1 MSDDLFQEVVNLVDN
16 DDDDEYRPSL
26 ALRRLARTYK
36 RGHDAE
42 SRKYPTL
49 QSHRDRFIAKM
60 DRFADAVKEGTLT
73 FDGVVQAI
81 ASADSLMKG
90 MDSKDIEVDVVAKC
104 QQVVRDEI
112 AHRKSMM
119 GKIHAVLELII
130 ALLQSRH
137 PVRSDFEV
145 DTGSKVGPYTVF
157 DLDKAILEDT
167 MGNVSYMRLDAAKRA
182 VPAGKKRDFSNP
194 ANVRAYV
201 DAINTY
207 RQSSYISHLSQR
219 VLEIFNQSR
228 DQTNSCKSYPSVEAT
243 YYAVEETRTIEITLS
258 LEPDSGKKIFGGVQF
273 ENLPASFKSYLDY
286 THPDKFIGVVR
297 ALLKPVLPGEG
308 YKIRPFQGNVDGDFD
323 TFLQEWAAM
332 AVATSSL
339 FSCKIVEEIRLHAAF
354 VDMAA

>member
-1 MSDDLFQEVVNLVDN
+1 MNKLSNELFQEVVNIADN
-16 DDDDEYRPSL
+16 DDKYRPSL
-26 ALRRLARTYK
+26 ALRKLASTYK

-49 QSHRDRFIAKM
+49 QSHRKRFIAKM
-60 DRFADAVKEGTLT
+60 DKFADAVKEGTLT

-90 MDSKDIEVDVVAKC
+90 MDIKDIRFTDVVAKC

-112 AHRKSMM
+112 ARRKKM

-137 PVRSDFEV
+137 PVRSDFKV
-145 DTGSKVGPYTVF
+145 DTGSKVGLYTVI

-167 MGNVSYMRLDAAKRA
+167 MGNVSYMRLEAAKRA
-182 VPAGKKRDFSNP
+182 VPAGGKRDFSNP

-207 RQSSYISHLSQR
+207 RQSSYVSHL
-219 VLEIFNQSR
+219 NQSGHR
-228 DQTNSCKSYPSVEAT
+228 TNSCKSYPSVSAS
-243 YYAVEETRTIEITLS
+243 YLVIDETRAIEINLQ
-258 LEPDSGKKIFGGVQF
+258 LKPESGGETSGGVLF
-273 ENLPASFKSYLDY
+273 EHLPASFESYLDY
-286 THPDKFIGVVR
+286 KHPFIGVAQ
-297 ALLKPVLPGEG
+297 ALFKPVLPGEG
-308 YKIRPFQGNVDGDFD
+308 YKVRPLQGDDDFD
-323 TFLQEWAAM
+323 KFLQEWAAM
-332 AVATSSL
+332 AVATSKL
-339 FSCKIVEEIRLHAAF
+339 FSCKMVEEIRLHAAF